1 LSRLPDEHEA
11 LGESAEICSDRT
23 AIAALEEGLG
33 EIERD
38 ETVTLEEL
46 REELAAARQAAN

>member
-1 LSRLPDEHEA
+1 MPIDEQEPPTETAEVLSNPA
-11 LGESAEICSDRT
+11 MV
-23 AIAALEEGLG
+23 AALEEGLG

-46 REELAAARQAAN
+46 REELAAARPTND